1 MAPYIRVSGVRKR
14 SDAEPGIFYFLYLIT
29 RRLLTPKY
37 LVKMTEVLPQLN
49 KIGGEELGFMLQNKD
64 LNFYY
69 TYRYIVDIIAFRN
82 SKVKSLTDIG
92 EIPVLFIHGK
102 RDLIFYPVISE
113 IFFKSLKSKNKK
125 IILFD
130 CDHWFYDTVSYI
142 RLAKYSDDSR
152 TQIISAIKEWI
163 NRIKI

>member
-1 MAPYIRVSGVRKR
+1 
-14 SDAEPGIFYFLYLIT
+14 
-29 RRLLTPKY
+29 
-37 LVKMTEVLPQLN
+37 
-49 KIGGEELGFMLQNKD
+49 MLQNTD

-69 TYRYIVDIIAFRN
+69 TYRYIVDIISFRN

-102 RDLIFYPVISE
+102 KDLILYPIISE

-130 CDHWFYDTVSYI
+130 CDHWFYDTVSLSGLQNIQRI
-142 RLAKYSDDSR
+142 RGHR
-152 TQIISAIKEWI
+152 
-163 NRIKI
+163 